1 MLIQRYVPK
10 SVFFHSVCDIDV
22 YLFLSRLFLSFP
34 FLRIL
39 YFTPLLF
46 LRAASTAFSIG
57 LTPPEVRR
65 GWPTFDNN
73 GHTQLAALASIV
85 VA

>member
-10 SVFFHSVCDIDV
+10 SVFFHSPCDIDV
-22 YLFLSRLFLSFP
+22 HLFLSFP

-46 LRAASTAFSIG
+46 LRAASTAFYIG
-57 LTPPEVRR
+57 LTSPEVRR